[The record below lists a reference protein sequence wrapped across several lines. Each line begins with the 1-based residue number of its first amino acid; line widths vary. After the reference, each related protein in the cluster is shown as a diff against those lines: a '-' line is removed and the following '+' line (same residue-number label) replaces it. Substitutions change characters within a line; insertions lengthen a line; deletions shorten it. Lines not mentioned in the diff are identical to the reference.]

1 LLASKLEKEG
11 IKPLL
16 KIKEEDRQRLLNGEM
31 ASEEF
36 FKSNERELSKFL
48 SNLDE
53 SLLVGYKEYSN
64 KNMLGMGD

>member
-1 LLASKLEKEG
+1 
-11 IKPLL
+11 
-16 KIKEEDRQRLLNGEM
+16 M